1 MIEDK
6 TLKALEFDKII
17 NKISC
22 FAKISQSKVLC
33 LAAKPQNN
41 INDIKREL
49 QYTKEAKYIL
59 DMPAEI
65 PIGFAADI
73 KEIRQSFSSG
83 YLNAEELLDIAKTLN
98 SSRLVKKFLKENLNE
113 SSLLYDLAKDL
124 ISDRETEEK
133 IFNTFDDAMN
143 IRSDA
148 TPELKGLYVSLSD
161 TEKILHKQIT
171 SLLNNPDFQKHLQEN
186 IYTTRDERIVFQV
199 AASSKNKVKGI
210 VHDVSA
216 TNKTFYIEPE
226 SLVPLNNKIREI
238 KSQIHSELVR
248 ILTALTNIVREK
260 ITDIALSEKI
270 LAQIDY
276 HFAKARYAVKIKAVE
291 PEINNDKIIYF
302 EKMQHPLLIDN
313 VEHVVANDFEL
324 GKNYKSLI
332 ITGSNAGGKTVAI
345 KTAGLFIL
353 MAKAGFFPPCRHASL
368 YPFKKIFADIG
379 DEQSIL
385 QNLSTFSSHMK
396 NIIEILNKSDDETI
410 ILLDEIC
417 AGTDP
422 QEGAV
427 LAKTILEYTA
437 QKGVFSLITTHYG
450 ELKSLGYTNPYFKN
464 ASVEFDTTL
473 LKPTYKL
480 LLGIPGLSNAIF
492 ISSNLGL
499 NKKITEKAKDILI
512 SQKDPSIIL
521 VEKLQNTQQQLSKN
535 LKETEEIKEKII
547 STQKEYEQKLN
558 EIKKD
563 KKQTIKRIKDKFDYE
578 MMNVKAEIKA
588 VLEEIHKEKSE
599 KIIRR
604 AYARL
609 RGLEQNFRSKTE
621 EYEEKTEYKEPDW
634 AKININDKVVIKE
647 LDQVV
652 TILGKVDKNNNVT
665 VLMGNIKTKIKK
677 DKIAAYDKSFEKKQC
692 ISKAL
697 NNEEFTLKKYNVSN
711 TLDLRGFRV
720 EDALDALEHRL
731 DEASLANISPITVIH
746 GHGTGALKSAVREYL
761 STSPYVKE
769 FHAGENTEGGDGVSI
784 ITVR

>member
-6 TLKALEFDKII
+6 TLKALEFDKIL

-22 FAKISQSKVLC
+22 FAKISQSKALC

-41 INDIKREL
+41 ISDIKREL

-59 DMPAEI
+59 DVPSEI
-65 PIGFAADI
+65 PIGFVTDI
-73 KEIRQSFSSG
+73 KEIRQNLLSG
-83 YLNAEELLDIAKTLN
+83 YLNAEELVDVAKTLN
-98 SSRLVKKFLKENLNE
+98 SSRLVKKFLKENLHE
-113 SSLLYDLAKDL
+113 SSLLCDLAKDL
-124 ISDRETEEK
+124 ISDRDTEEK

-148 TPELKGLYVSLSD
+148 TPELKGLYASLSD
-161 TEKILHKQIT
+161 TEKNLHKQIT
-171 SLLNNPDFQKHLQEN
+171 SLLNNPDFQKYLQEN

-226 SLVPLNNKIREI
+226 SIVPLNNRIREI

-260 ITDIALSEKI
+260 MTDIALSEKI

-291 PEINNDKIIYF
+291 PEIRKDKMIYF
-302 EKMQHPLLIDN
+302 EKMKHPLLIDN
-313 VEHVVANDFEL
+313 VENVVANDFEL
-324 GKNYKSLI
+324 GKSYKSLI
-332 ITGSNAGGKTVAI
+332 ITGSNAGGKTVAL

-353 MAKAGFFPPCRHASL
+353 MAKAGFFLPCGYASL

-385 QNLSTFSSHMK
+385 HNLSTFSSHMK
-396 NIIEILNKSDDETI
+396 NIIEILNESDDESI

-437 QKGVFSLITTHYG
+437 QKGIFSLITTHYG
-450 ELKSLGYTNPYFKN
+450 ELKSLEYTNPYFKN
-464 ASVEFDTTL
+464 ASVEFDTSL

-480 LLGIPGLSNAIF
+480 LLGIPGLSNAIL

-499 NKKITEKAKDILI
+499 DKNITEKAQDILV

-521 VEKLQNTQQQLSKN
+521 VEKLQNTQLQLSKN
-535 LKETEEIKEKII
+535 LKETEETKAKII
-547 STQKEYEQKLN
+547 SIQNEYEQKLN
-558 EIKKD
+558 AIKQD
-563 KKQTIKRIKDKFDYE
+563 KKKTIKRIKDKFDYE
-578 MMNVKAEIKA
+578 MLNVKAEIKA

-609 RGLEQNFRSKTE
+609 AGLEQNFRSKTE

-634 AKININDKVVIKE
+634 EKININDKVVIKE
-647 LDQVV
+647 LNQVV
-652 TILGKVDKNNNVT
+652 TILGKADRNDNVT

-677 DKIAAYDKSFEKKQC
+677 DKIAAYDKNFEKKQG
-692 ISKAL
+692 ISKTV
-697 NNEEFTLKKYNVSN
+697 NNEEFTFKKYNVSN

-720 EDALDALEHRL
+720 EDALDALERRL

-761 STSPYVKE
+761 SISPYVKE
-769 FHAGENTEGGDGVSI
+769 FHAGENTEGGDGVSVI
-784 ITVR
+784 SLK